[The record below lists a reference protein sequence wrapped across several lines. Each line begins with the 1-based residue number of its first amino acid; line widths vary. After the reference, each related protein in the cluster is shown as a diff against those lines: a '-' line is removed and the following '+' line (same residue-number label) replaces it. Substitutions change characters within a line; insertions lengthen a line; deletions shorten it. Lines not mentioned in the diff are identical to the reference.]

1 MKTIDFSKMPVEFRI
16 GEAEETDLRRSVGN
30 ALNRNTTDIG
40 LADFARKI
48 YYSDAPVEIPAAY
61 VEEITR
67 IIRHDRLLLAP
78 TKLAVLKCVQET
90 MKATPDESMATSKND
105 QYETD

>member
-1 MKTIDFSKMPVEFRI
+1 MRTIDFSKMPVEFRI
-16 GEAEETDLRRSVGN
+16 GEAEETDIRRSVGN

-48 YYSDAPVEIPAAY
+48 YYSDVPVEIPAAY
-61 VEEITR
+61 VDEITR

-78 TKLAVLKCVQET
+78 AKLAVLKCLQEVT
-90 MKATPDESMATSKND
+90 KATPDGGIAIFKNE
-105 QYETD
+105 QYEAD